1 MGGIA
6 TIYIEDGLLMRV
18 LQHII
23 GLADQLELLLCLFSN
38 LITVVA
44 VPIWVPHESHLLV
57 RFF

>member
-6 TIYIEDGLLMRV
+6 TISIEDGLLLRV

-23 GLADQLELLLCLFSN
+23 GLADQLELLLCLFPH

-44 VPIWVPHESHLLV
+44 VSIWVPHQSHLLV
-57 RFF
+57 RLF